1 MSRCKSCGAEI
12 MWITTTTGKKMP
24 VDADPV
30 QFHQDPAGR
39 EIFVTK
45 GGAVVRGIT
54 AKAGEKDVSTGYN
67 SHFATCPFADQHR
80 RR

>member
-1 MSRCKSCGAEI
+1 MSKCRSCGAEI
-12 MWITTTTGKKMP
+12 MWIKTVNGKNMP
-24 VDADPV
+24 VDAEPV
-30 QFHQDPAGR
+30 YFHQDPSGA

-45 GGAVVRGIT
+45 GGAVVHGIT
-54 AKAGEKDVSTGYN
+54 AKPGENDVSTGYN

>member
-1 MSRCKSCGAEI
+1 MSKCRSCGAEI
-12 MWITTTTGKKMP
+12 MWIKTVNGKNMP
-24 VDADPV
+24 VDAEPV
-30 QFHQDPAGR
+30 YFHQDPSGA

-54 AKAGEKDVSTGYN
+54 AKPGENDVSTGYN

>member
-1 MSRCKSCGAEI
+1 MSKCKSCGAEI
-12 MWITTTTGKKMP
+12 KWITTVNGKSMP
-24 VDADPV
+24 VDAEPV

-45 GGAVVRGIT
+45 GGAVVRGTT
-54 AKAGEKDVSTGYN
+54 AKADDKDAETGYN

>member
-1 MSRCKSCGAEI
+1 MSKCKSCGAEI
-12 MWITTTTGKKMP
+12 KWITTVNGKSMP
-24 VDADPV
+24 VDAEPV
-30 QFHQDPAGR
+30 QFHQDPSGT
-39 EIFVTK
+39 EIFVTD

-54 AKAGEKDVSTGYN
+54 AKAGEEGTTTGYN